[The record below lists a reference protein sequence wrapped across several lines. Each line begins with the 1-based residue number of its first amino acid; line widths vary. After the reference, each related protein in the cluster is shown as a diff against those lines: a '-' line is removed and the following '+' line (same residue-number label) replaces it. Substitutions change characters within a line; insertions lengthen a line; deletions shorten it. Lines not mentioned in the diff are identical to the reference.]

1 MGLTQADVTKLTQE
15 HALTM
20 QAVHDGK
27 CSHAHTVALPT
38 AQNRSRN

>member
-20 QAVHDGK
+20 QTVHDGK
-27 CSHAHTVALPT
+27 SSHAHTVAPPA
-38 AQNRSRN
+38 AQKRSRN